1 MNKIST
7 TSYRMTLACQNYTH
21 PLWLESSDLGIGAAG

>member
-7 TSYRMTLACQNYTH
+7 TSYRMTLDCQGYTH
-21 PLWLESSDLGIGAAG
+21 PLWLESNLGIGAVG